1 MTTFA
6 NPIHWVSRG
15 LAILALVTAASFA
28 AAQPEPTLN
37 DVYAAAQA
45 GKLDDAQVMMQQVLI
60 SHPNS
65 AKAHYVRSELFAKE
79 GDFKRAR
86 ESLVAAEKLAP
97 DLPFARPESVEALRA
112 QLSARTEAPSRVQAP
127 ASPATS
133 SWATPVPLTGIVV
146 ALGYFIFRKRVPQA
160 MQHVPSGR
168 FGYATSQVPRQVP
181 PTPGGWAGQG
191 YGQPAYGQPA
201 RSGLGGRIAGGLATG
216 LAVGA
221 GVMAAEAIGRNL
233 TGGHGRD
240 NNLTMDSFAN
250 EQDADALRRN
260 AGMGGSEFG
269 VNDARSW
276 DDAGID
282 VGSSNDWDS

>member
-6 NPIHWVSRG
+6 TPLRWLRRG
-15 LAILALVTAASFA
+15 LAILALVTAFSFA

-37 DVYAAAQA
+37 DVYAAAHA

-65 AKAHYVRSELFAKE
+65 AKAHYVRSELFAKQ
-79 GDFKRAR
+79 GDFNRAR

-97 DLPFARPESVEALRA
+97 GLPFVKPESVDALRA
-112 QLSARTEAPSRVQAP
+112 QLSARTAAPSRVQAP
-127 ASPATS
+127 SAPATS
-133 SWATPVPLTGIVV
+133 SWATPVLLTGIVIG
-146 ALGYFIFRKRVPQA
+146 LGYFIFRKRVPQA
-160 MQHVPSGR
+160 MQQVPSGR
-168 FGYATSQVPRQVP
+168 FGYAASQVPGGVP
-181 PTPGGWAGQG
+181 PTAGGWTGQG

-201 RSGLGGRIAGGLATG
+201 GSGLGGRIAGGLATG

-250 EQDADALRRN
+250 EQDADASRRN
-260 AGMGGSEFG
+260 IDMGGQDFG
-269 VNDARSW
+269 VNGGGSW